1 MVDRGGLMLQKWK
14 SLPIVSGVLVGINI
28 LLFLL
33 CTFGGN
39 LIYNMGGL
47 DVWNTLF
54 RGEYYRVVTAM
65 FLHADTGHLF
75 NNMILAFV
83 VGSMLEKELGHWGYG
98 VAYFL
103 CGIGGNVLSL
113 LYKLRFGITVGS
125 IGASGAVFG
134 LDGMLLML
142 VLLSGRR
149 LIDATPVRIIGVIF
163 LSLYSS
169 FGMESVD
176 NAAHVGGLITGL
188 VIGAI
193 ASIIIRYADKRKQ
206 NVRC

>member
-1 MVDRGGLMLQKWK
+1 MLQKWK
-14 SLPIVSGVLVGINI
+14 SLPIVSGLLVGINI

-33 CTFGGN
+33 CTFSGN
-39 LIYNMGGL
+39 LIYNMGGM
-47 DVWNTLF
+47 DVWNTLYY
-54 RGEYYRVVTAM
+54 GEYYRILSAM
-65 FLHADTGHLF
+65 FLHADIQHLF

-83 VGSMLEKELGHWGYG
+83 VGSILEKQMGHLMYG
-98 VAYFL
+98 LAYFL

-113 LYKLRFGITVGS
+113 LYKLQYGITAGS

-134 LDGMLLML
+134 LDGILLML

-149 LIDATPVRIIGVIF
+149 LLDVTPVRLIGVLF

-188 VIGAI
+188 VIGVI
-193 ASIIIRYADKRKQ
+193 ASIIIRFSDKRKQ

>member
-1 MVDRGGLMLQKWK
+1 MRQKWK
-14 SLPIVSGVLVGINI
+14 SLPIASGVLVGINI

-33 CTFGGN
+33 CTFSGK
-39 LIYNMGGL
+39 LIYNMGKL
-47 DVWNTLF
+47 DVWNTLCC
-54 RGEYYRVVTAM
+54 GEYYRMLTSM
-65 FLHADTGHLF
+65 FLHADIQHLF
-75 NNMILAFV
+75 NNMILAFF
-83 VGSMLEKELGHWGYG
+83 VGSMLERELGYLVYT

-113 LYKLRFGITVGS
+113 LYKLQFEPGVSS

-134 LDGMLLML
+134 LDGLLLMM

-149 LIDATPVRIIGVIF
+149 LVDATPVRIGGVIF

-169 FGMESVD
+169 FGNSDVD
-176 NAAHVGGLITGL
+176 NAAHVGGLVTGL
-188 VIGAI
+188 VIGI
-193 ASIIIRYADKRKQ
+193 IVSIIIRYSDRKKR